1 MLGSVLRES
10 GPIKRK
16 QSTGR
21 PRILPRLAPADKK
34 RAKEKKKIYTHKR
47 ETVVLFHNP
56 QLEMYIILYVYK
68 KKEAAAAAGALAARL
83 SSVNTLA
90 TVYSKTLYNRR
101 RLMTLWKS
109 LKLIKMGTKKKK
121 ETSRRFHKRE
131 KHAPVLLLL
140 AAY

>member
-1 MLGSVLRES
+1 MNGPLVRRLCMRTTSSAQGEEKKKKNMLGSVLRES

-34 RAKEKKKIYTHKR
+34 RAKEKKIYTHKR

-90 TVYSKTLYNRR
+90 TVNSKTLYNRR
-101 RLMTLWKS
+101 RLMTL
-109 LKLIKMGTKKKK
+109 
-121 ETSRRFHKRE
+121 
-131 KHAPVLLLL
+131 
-140 AAY
+140 

>member
-1 MLGSVLRES
+1 MYIIKSIRGRVNGPLVRRLCMRTTSSAQGEEKKKKNMLGSVLRES

-101 RLMTLWKS
+101 RLMTL
-109 LKLIKMGTKKKK
+109 
-121 ETSRRFHKRE
+121 
-131 KHAPVLLLL
+131 
-140 AAY
+140 